1 MVESGQAARGGDE
14 LRAGLAAYRATQGT
28 LYLPY
33 ALALWGDTCRTLGE
47 LEEGLAAIAEARRVI
62 EATGTRGF
70 EAHVDRVEGE
80 LHRAN
85 GDPDAA
91 VDCLQRA
98 MATARRQQARLSEL
112 RAAVSLADLWR
123 ERGKRNEAYDLVAP
137 LYGWF
142 TEGLQSADLR
152 AAATLLDQLARTPA

>member
-1 MVESGQAARGGDE
+1 MI
-14 LRAGLAAYRATQGT
+14 
-28 LYLPY
+28 
-33 ALALWGDTCRTLGE
+33 
-47 LEEGLAAIAEARRVI
+47 EE
-62 EATGTRGF
+62 TGTRGF
-70 EAHVDRVEGE
+70 EAYVDRVEGE

-91 VDCLQRA
+91 TDCLQRA